1 MVFTGAGG
9 CSERLTVQAR
19 PETGWIPKYDETP
32 YSEFNA
38 DGVGETGLEPAT
50 PGPPDERLF
59 GGSEASSE

>member
-9 CSERLTVQAR
+9 CSERLTGQAR

-32 YSEFNA
+32 YSEFNS

-50 PGPPDERLF
+50 PGPPD
-59 GGSEASSE
+59 